1 MPSSFFP
8 EQVSIELQL
17 RVAKRTSLSR
27 LLAGMG
33 ILSNFNIPA
42 LAFILHVQLGYHV
55 YLTHTAGE
63 VILTI
68 MLANAATLN
77 TAMLTTISHTGA
89 HSCRFSV
96 LNLAPR
102 VKSFSK
108 FYYNEYNNISKS

>member
-1 MPSSFFP
+1 
-8 EQVSIELQL
+8 
-17 RVAKRTSLSR
+17 
-27 LLAGMG
+27 MG

-96 LNLAPR
+96 LNLATC
-102 VKSFSK
+102 VSFKSEEEGAGGENSPLF
-108 FYYNEYNNISKS
+108 